1 MSARNNSGVALFLI
15 RWSARLLSIA
25 STVLLLMFLSGG
37 EKFEVAKVTA
47 SQWLGLIFF
56 PLGVIVGFVIAW
68 WKEGL
73 GGAIT
78 IASLLAFYL
87 IYVLLLNGSLSRG
100 VWFLVFAVPGLLFLL
115 SFAIS
120 RSLRSEPDE
129 VSAYREGA

>member
-1 MSARNNSGVALFLI
+1 MPAQNNNSGVALFLI

-25 STVLLLMFLSGG
+25 STILLLMFLSFG
-37 EKFEVAKVTA
+37 EKFEVSKVTV
-47 SQWLGLIFF
+47 SQWLGFIFF
-56 PLGVIVGFVIAW
+56 PLGIIVGFVVAW

-87 IYVLLLNGSLSRG
+87 IFVLLLKGSLSQG
-100 VWFLVFAVPGLLFLL
+100 LWFLAFAVPGFLFLV

-120 RSLRSEPDE
+120 RSLRNGTGEA
-129 VSAYREGA
+129 SA